1 MLYFKVKK
9 MIKIYNTLTRKKEIL
24 KPRKGKSINFFA
36 CGVTVYD
43 YIHIGHAKNYIQ
55 LDVIVKYLR
64 FRGYR
69 VFYLQNVTD
78 IDDKIIQRAKEKKV
92 DPLKLAREFENFYH
106 EDEKKLG
113 IDSVDIYARATD
125 YIEQIV
131 DQVKRLIKKGYVY
144 KLSDGYYFNI
154 KKFKDYGK
162 LAKRKILSEADAV
175 SRIDLNL
182 EKINPGDFCVW
193 KFSKAGEPV
202 WKTEIGDG
210 RPGWHIEDTAITE
223 SYFGPQYDIHAGGR
237 DLIFPHHE
245 AEIAIMESISQK
257 KPLAKYWLHVGHVTI
272 NGQKMSKSL
281 KNFILVR
288 EILKKYD
295 PKLLR
300 FFFLTSH
307 YRSPVDFQE
316 EFLKNTQGA
325 LERLNEFVKYLSAR
339 TLKGNNFVWPRKDNL
354 KLLNQLKKNFFK
366 AMDDDFNTVKAIAT
380 LFEFIKKSY
389 QTKTGGKKTYYF
401 LKEINKFF
409 GILDF
414 KDFEIPEKIKKILK
428 EREKFRKIKDFKKAD
443 RLREEIQRMGF
454 EIKDTPIGPEITKK

>member
-1 MLYFKVKK
+1 

-24 KPRKGKSINFFA
+24 KPKKRKKINFFA
-36 CGVTVYD
+36 CGVTVYN

-64 FRGYR
+64 HRGYN

-78 IDDKIIQRAKEKKV
+78 IDDKIIQRAKEKKM
-92 DPLKLAREFENFYH
+92 DPLKLARDFENFYH

-113 IDSVDIYARATD
+113 IDSVNAYARATD

-131 DQVKRLIKKGYVY
+131 DQVKKLIKKGYVY

-162 LAKRKILSEADAV
+162 LAGRTQLSQGDAV

-193 KFSKAGEPV
+193 KFSKKGEPV
-202 WKTEIGDG
+202 WQTEIGDG

-223 SYFGPQYDIHAGGR
+223 FYFGPQYDIHAGGR

-245 AEIAIMESISQK
+245 SEIAIMESISGK
-257 KPLAKYWLHVGHVTI
+257 KPLAKYWLHIGHLTVQ
-272 NGQKMSKSL
+272 GQKMSKSL

-295 PKLLR
+295 PKVIR
-300 FFFLTSH
+300 FFFLNSH
-307 YRSPVDFQE
+307 YRSPLDFRE
-316 EFLKNTQGA
+316 ESLKNVQSA
-325 LERLNEFVKYLSAR
+325 LERLNEFGKY
-339 TLKGNNFVWPRKDNL
+339 TLAQRLKDNKFIWARKDHL
-354 KLLNQLKKNFFK
+354 KLLNQLKKKFYQ
-366 AMDDDFNTVKAIAT
+366 AMDDDFNTVKAIAVI
-380 LFEFIKKSY
+380 FEFIKKSY
-389 QTKTGGKKTYYF
+389 QTKTGGKKTYHF
-401 LKEINKFF
+401 LKEINKIF
-409 GILDF
+409 GILDL
-414 KDFEIPEKIKKILK
+414 KDFEIPEKVKKIVK
-428 EREKFRKIKDFKKAD
+428 EREGARKIKDFKKAD
-443 RLREEIQRMGF
+443 QLRKKIQKMGF
-454 EIKDTPIGPEITKK
+454 EIKDTSEGPEITKK